1 MASILSEYLSKKMG
15 IIDLKNELKR
25 LRIEY
30 NRLTGRNLFIYAS
43 DSNKARMNIDVSL
56 KQDDFYMIQD
66 ILRESECE
74 SIDIYIETL
83 GGSGETAEEI
93 ARFLH
98 SKFKEVNFV
107 IAGEAKSAGTI
118 LVMCAD
124 NIYMCSTGSLGPID
138 AQVKLGRS
146 VVSAYDYKKWIEDKR
161 AEAITA
167 GGKIN
172 PVDAVILSQI
182 SPGELYGVV
191 NSLNFAK
198 DLVQGWLVKY
208 KFKNWSVTQTRQIP
222 VTEELKKQRA
232 AEVSEK
238 LCNHMDWHTHGR
250 SLKIED
256 LKNELLI
263 EDIDA
268 NPTLADV
275 VYRIKTVIRLIF
287 DSSTDYKL
295 YFWDDCE
302 ISRTANI
309 TNAAGPFPI
318 PAPVKTGTPKK
329 LDTVGLQIQC
339 PKCGKMHVVPAY
351 VGITGGDIKRLKLP
365 IYKLLKDN
373 NMLLCDTPGCG
384 MAIDLKPII
393 NHVEGQIKKKI
404 SIQ

>member
-1 MASILSEYLSKKMG
+1 MASILSEYISKRMG

-25 LRIEY
+25 LRLEY
-30 NRLTGRNLFIYAS
+30 NKLTGRNLFIYAS
-43 DSNKARMNIDVSL
+43 DSNKAKMNIDVSL

-66 ILRESECE
+66 ILRESTHE
-74 SIDIYIETL
+74 SIDIYLETL
-83 GGSGETAEEI
+83 GGCGETAEEI

-138 AQVKLGRS
+138 AQVKIGRS

-161 AEAITA
+161 AEAVA
-167 GGKIN
+167 SGGKIN
-172 PVDAVILSQI
+172 PVDAAILSQI

-198 DLVQGWLVKY
+198 DLVQDWLVKY
-208 KFKNWSVTQTRQIP
+208 KFKNWDVTQTQQIP
-222 VTEELKKQRA
+222 VTEDMKKERA
-232 AEVSEK
+232 VVVSEK

-256 LKNELLI
+256 LKDELLI

-268 NPTLADV
+268 NPALADV

-295 YFWDDCE
+295 YYWDDCE

-309 TNAAGPFPI
+309 ANAGPIPVPSPI
-318 PAPVKTGTPKK
+318 KTGAPKK
-329 LDTVGLQIQC
+329 IETVELKIQC
-339 PKCGKMHVVPAY
+339 PKCGKEHVIPSY
-351 VGITGGDIKRLKLP
+351 TEMKSDEIKRLKLP
-365 IYKLLKDN
+365 TNKLLRDN
-373 NMLLCDTPGCG
+373 STLLCDTPGCG
-384 MAIDLKPII
+384 LAIDLKPFI
-393 NHVEGQIKKKI
+393 NHVEGQIKKKLT
-404 SIQ
+404 IQ